1 METYII
7 PQNDSELYHHGVLR
21 MRWGVRRYQSY
32 AEKPRKSG
40 EGGKE
45 LGDAKKKSRAYGDT
59 TRRVEG
65 KYTVVHNPKDLTTN
79 AKIRKGGKADDAV
92 ENAIAAKKKGD
103 RQIKTFEDKNK
114 SRTER
119 YNNAKEKYGDNP
131 NLIQRMILDDRKASM
146 ERSEEE
152 LESVKRRASKREEK
166 FNAKA
171 EKRVDKELSNAK
183 AQEKLK
189 KYEQKQE
196 DKANENARKE
206 QLREIERMQK
216 ERAAKTDISKLSDKE
231 LNELNNRIQAEN
243 RYKEN
248 ISISDAKKSK
258 GIEKTKNDV
267 DEVVR
272 NSAKK
277 VATITLTA
285 AGIYAAKKLIEKKY
299 PEIAKDIRL
308 PKK

>member
-7 PQNDSELYHHGVLR
+7 PQNESELYHHGVLG
-21 MRWGVRRYQSY
+21 MRWGVRRYQPYSQ
-32 AEKPRKSG
+32 KPRKSG

-65 KYTVVHNPKDLTTN
+65 KYTIVHNPKDPTTS

-103 RQIKTFEDKNK
+103 RQIKAFEDKNK

-119 YNNAKEKYGDNP
+119 YNAAKEKYGDDP
-131 NLIQRMILDDRKASM
+131 NSIQKLILDDRKASM

-152 LESVKRRASKREEK
+152 LASVKKRAEKREEK

-196 DKANENARKE
+196 NKALKEAQKE
-206 QLREIERMQK
+206 QVSDINRMQK
-216 ERAAKTDISKLSDKE
+216 ERAANTDISKLSDKE
-231 LNELNNRIQAEN
+231 LQDLNNRIQNEN
-243 RYKEN
+243 KYKE
-248 ISISDAKKSK
+248 SIMPSNPLVKKTKSDVEELLRTSGKRVGGIVVTGLAVYGAKKA
-258 GIEKTKNDV
+258 IEKWLG
-267 DEVVR
+267 EE
-272 NSAKK
+272 
-277 VATITLTA
+277 A
-285 AGIYAAKKLIEKKY
+285 AQN
-299 PEIAKDIRL
+299 IRL